1 MLADKGYRKMSIKPT
16 LTRLGIAV
24 ALLAI
29 LAAGAAGAGE
39 IAVYVSPGGNDA
51 WSGTSAEA
59 NPQKSDGPV
68 ATPEKARDLVRA
80 WKAQPGEKTGAVHV
94 YLRSGTYFFGRP
106 LTLGPQDSGTPQSPV
121 TWSAYKSER
130 PTLSGGQ
137 PIAGWTTTTVNGR
150 EAWVAKMP
158 DSGPAFFRELWL
170 EGKRLACARWP
181 KKSTLEVAGL
191 SDQEKHDDWT
201 KGSDQFRYADDDVK
215 PWPTA
220 TDGEAIVANRWVES
234 HLPIASID
242 PQAHVVHFGKRSV
255 FLLEAGDRYWI
266 ENVRECLTEPGEFYV
281 DPREKTVY
289 LIAPAGV
296 DPNRAQVVAPRLAQ
310 VLRLEGDPAAGKFVE
325 HVTFR
330 GIAFANTEWFF
341 DERGPKPGPAP
352 SGFGQA
358 AVGVPGA
365 VGAVGAR
372 SCTFDACE
380 VSHVGTY
387 GIELARGCQKNRI
400 TRCTLCDLGAGGVK
414 IGEVVI
420 RDPQSGQTFGNEIS
434 DCTIS
439 DGGNLFPS
447 CVAVWIGQSHDNTI
461 AHNDIHGFWYTA
473 VSVGW
478 TWGYGRSAAQRN
490 IIEQNH
496 IHHIGRKT
504 DADAPILSD
513 MACIYTLGDQ
523 AGSVIRSNRFH
534 DVAALKYG
542 GWGIYFDEGTTHI
555 LAENNLVYR
564 TTHGGFHQHYGKEN
578 IFRNN
583 IIAYSRDAQI
593 RLTRVEPHRSF
604 TFENNI
610 VLWSQGAL
618 LDGDWSKANAVFDHN
633 LYWHVGQGEIRFGN
647 RTWAEWQKAGM
658 DANSR
663 IADPHFADP
672 AHDDFRPTA
681 EAAATLAGF
690 KPFDLSK
697 VGPR

>member
-1 MLADKGYRKMSIKPT
+1 MSMNLTLART
-16 LTRLGIAV
+16 WV
-24 ALLAI
+24 ALGLLAV
-29 LAAGAAGAGE
+29 LAGGAAGAGE
-39 IAVYVSPGGNDA
+39 LAVYVAPSGNDA
-51 WSGTSAEA
+51 WSGTLAEA
-59 NPQKSDGPV
+59 NAQKSDGPV
-68 ATPEKARDLVRA
+68 ATPEKARDLVRK
-80 WKAQPGEKTGAVHV
+80 WKARPGEKAGPVHV
-94 YLRSGTYFFGRP
+94 YLRGGTYFLSQP
-106 LTLGPQDSGTPQSPV
+106 LTLGPQDSGTPEAPV
-121 TWSAYKSER
+121 IWSAHQSGR

-137 PIAGWTTTTVNGR
+137 PIAGWTKTTVSGR
-150 EAWVAKMP
+150 EAWVAKIP
-158 DSGPAFFRELWL
+158 EGGPAFFRELWL
-170 EGKRLACARWP
+170 EGKRLTRARWP
-181 KKSTLEVAGL
+181 KEGTLAVAGL
-191 SDQEKHDDWT
+191 SDNEKHDDWT
-201 KGSDQFRYADDDVK
+201 KGSDQFRYAEGDVK

-242 PQAHVVHFGKRSV
+242 PQAHFVHFGKRSV

-281 DPREKTVY
+281 DPREKAVY
-289 LIAPAGV
+289 LIAPPGV
-296 DPNRAQVVAPRLAQ
+296 DPNRAQIVAPRLAQ
-310 VLRLEGDPAAGKFVE
+310 VLRLEGDPAAGRFVE

-330 GIAFANTEWFF
+330 GIAFADTEWYF
-341 DERGPKPGPAP
+341 DERGPKPGAAP

-365 VGAVGAR
+365 VGGSGVR

-380 VSHVGTY
+380 VSHAGTY

-400 TRCTLCDLGAGGVK
+400 TRCRLCDLGAGGVK
-414 IGEVVI
+414 LGEVVI
-420 RDPQSGQTFGNEIS
+420 RDPENEQTFGNEIS
-434 DCTIS
+434 DCAIT

-461 AHNDIHGFWYTA
+461 THNDIHGFWYTA

-496 IHHIGRKT
+496 IHHIGCKT
-504 DADAPILSD
+504 DRDAPILSD
-513 MACIYTLGDQ
+513 MGCVYTLGDQ
-523 AGSVIRSNRFH
+523 AGSIIRSNRFH
-534 DVAALKYG
+534 DVAGLKYG

-583 IIAYSRDAQI
+583 IIAYGRDAQI
-593 RLTRVEPHRSF
+593 RLTRVEAHRSF
-604 TFENNI
+604 TFEHNI
-610 VLWSQGAL
+610 VLWSQGSL
-618 LDGDWSKANAVFDHN
+618 LDGDWSKPTAVFDHN
-633 LYWHVGQGEIRFGN
+633 IYWHAGQGEIRFGN
-647 RTWAEWQKAGM
+647 RTWAQWQQAGM
-658 DANSR
+658 DAHSR

-672 AHDDFRPTA
+672 AHDDFRLTA
-681 EAAATLAGF
+681 ESAAALGDF
-690 KPFDLSK
+690 KPLDLSK